1 MFELISMMHPLA
13 FGICVALLIFWAAML
28 LADLTDWLFNISET
42 EEDKTDAG

>member
-1 MFELISMMHPLA
+1 VLELISMMHPFA
-13 FGICVALLIFWAAML
+13 FGICVALLVFWAAMF